1 MSLASIHGS
10 YLVKVVHFVIEIS
23 YVIQYLQFRR
33 ILWLLSMK
41 EIMISQQRLL
51 LMAIIKPIAFRINIE
66 QKKNLIDRLIDRA
79 ESSFFFPS
87 LREILA
93 NINLIIILHFNIP
106 IRKQYNTKR
115 MKLSFSSF
123 FPVM

>member
-79 ESSFFFPS
+79 EFFFFS
-87 LREILA
+87 FA
-93 NINLIIILHFNIP
+93 K
-106 IRKQYNTKR
+106 RKGRIHYGH
-115 MKLSFSSF
+115 LS
-123 FPVM
+123 